1 MSADS
6 TFEPATILA
15 ELEEKAAASTPSNG
29 PLPDHLLISKVVL
42 QSPLFQPRGI
52 FERHVEE
59 LRRAIRVSGPLE
71 PLTVIWVGG
80 DAVLIDGHHRHE
92 AYRRERTTKPIP
104 VRAFEGSLREAV
116 LESGQANSKAKLSM
130 TSTERQDYAWRLVL
144 LGSYSKRQT
153 RLAAGISDGQV
164 ATMRRVAKALG
175 DEAAECSS
183 WTMARI
189 RAQGR
194 EFTPMTEEEQEEALK
209 AQANAWADHLARTFG
224 TRLAMNIE
232 ITAMAFEVYFGRQ
245 LPELVRELN
254 SFSDFGIEDAEE
266 GEDEDF

>member
-29 PLPDHLLISKVVL
+29 PLPDHLPISKVVL

-52 FERHVEE
+52 FERHVGE
-59 LRRAIRVSGPLE
+59 LRRAIRVSGLLE

-80 DAVLIDGHHRHE
+80 DAVLVDGHHRYE
-92 AYRRERTTKPIP
+92 AYQRERITKPIP
-104 VRAFEGSLREAV
+104 VRAFKGSLREAV

-153 RLAAGISDGQV
+153 RLAAGISEAQV
-164 ATMRRVAKALG
+164 AIMRRAAKALG
-175 DEAAECSS
+175 DEAAECNS
-183 WTMARI
+183 WTVARL
-189 RAQGR
+189 RAQDR
-194 EFTPMTEEEQEEALK
+194 EFTPMTEEEQEEALE
-209 AQANAWADHLARTFG
+209 AQANAWADRMARTFG
-224 TRLAMNIE
+224 TKLADNPGLAAR
-232 ITAMAFEVYFGRQ
+232 TFDVYFGRR
-245 LPELVRELN
+245 LPELAQELMDYCELGR
-254 SFSDFGIEDAEE
+254 DFEE
-266 GEDEDF
+266 EETDF